1 MPSQTRPVS
10 FDAPQPTQRKQ
21 PARLGRAIALG
32 FVAAIVAAVAIVAAM
47 SATLMGEVTRQSF
60 AADTKIITQ
69 LQAQGAGGSVRF
81 GKGELLAAQ
90 FDLAREGQSDTLVA
104 LGAWSIDGTQ
114 IALSGEMPKSASAL
128 AAKVVISGEAASS
141 ADGLTHAAPTRF
153 GKTNDVVG
161 AVVAHWTDRRAA
173 AAITDAAILVAAI
186 GTAVAVA
193 FGLLAVWLLRRL
205 LSAPLAKL
213 TGAVSLLADGKG
225 TSIPG
230 VERKDE
236 IGGLARALTA
246 IHETGLRSARVRSAL
261 DSSSARVLITD
272 AAGKVVY
279 MSASLTSL
287 LTAHADA
294 IRKEFVRFDPATL
307 IGAGIDSLGGPINRL
322 ALNAAAPRTERM
334 NLGDLDL
341 DLTANPVHDATG
353 AKIGAV
359 LEWTDLTAALRL
371 EREIDR
377 SVAAFAEG
385 DFTQRVTVLAD
396 DGRLGVVATRLNEVG
411 EIMAAFV
418 TEIENA
424 AGAIAEGDLTHRMPT
439 GRKGRFHDV
448 TTALTDAMAGL
459 SDLVNQIRQTEGAIQ
474 EALGE
479 VESGSSDL
487 ATRAEQQAGALGET
501 AASMEEMAAS
511 VTATATNAVQASEL
525 ARQARDRA
533 QQGRAVVTDAV
544 AAMGGIER
552 SSKRIN
558 DIISVIDGIAFQ
570 TNLLALNAAVEAAR
584 AGEAGKGFSVV
595 ASEVRT
601 LAQRSSEA
609 ARDIS
614 GLITESGGKISEG
627 VGLVNSTGSALGG
640 ILDAIERVSTTID
653 DISEASREQSQGLDG
668 INGSLSSM
676 DEMTRR
682 NATLAVNSA
691 ESAARLRE
699 EARQLASLIR
709 RFQTDEG
716 ARDPHKT
723 YKAA

>member
-1 MPSQTRPVS
+1 
-10 FDAPQPTQRKQ
+10 
-21 PARLGRAIALG
+21 
-32 FVAAIVAAVAIVAAM
+32 
-47 SATLMGEVTRQSF
+47 
-60 AADTKIITQ
+60 
-69 LQAQGAGGSVRF
+69 
-81 GKGELLAAQ
+81 
-90 FDLAREGQSDTLVA
+90 
-104 LGAWSIDGTQ
+104 
-114 IALSGEMPKSASAL
+114 
-128 AAKVVISGEAASS
+128 
-141 ADGLTHAAPTRF
+141 
-153 GKTNDVVG
+153 
-161 AVVAHWTDRRAA
+161 
-173 AAITDAAILVAAI
+173 
-186 GTAVAVA
+186 
-193 FGLLAVWLLRRL
+193 
-205 LSAPLAKL
+205 
-213 TGAVSLLADGKG
+213 
-225 TSIPG
+225 
-230 VERKDE
+230 
-236 IGGLARALTA
+236 
-246 IHETGLRSARVRSAL
+246 
-261 DSSSARVLITD
+261 
-272 AAGKVVY
+272 
-279 MSASLTSL
+279 
-287 LTAHADA
+287 
-294 IRKEFVRFDPATL
+294 
-307 IGAGIDSLGGPINRL
+307 
-322 ALNAAAPRTERM
+322 
-334 NLGDLDL
+334 
-341 DLTANPVHDATG
+341 
-353 AKIGAV
+353 
-359 LEWTDLTAALRL
+359 
-371 EREIDR
+371 
-377 SVAAFAEG
+377 
-385 DFTQRVTVLAD
+385 
-396 DGRLGVVATRLNEVG
+396 
-411 EIMAAFV
+411 
-418 TEIENA
+418 
-424 AGAIAEGDLTHRMPT
+424 MPT

-448 TTALTDAMAGL
+448 MTALTDAMAGL